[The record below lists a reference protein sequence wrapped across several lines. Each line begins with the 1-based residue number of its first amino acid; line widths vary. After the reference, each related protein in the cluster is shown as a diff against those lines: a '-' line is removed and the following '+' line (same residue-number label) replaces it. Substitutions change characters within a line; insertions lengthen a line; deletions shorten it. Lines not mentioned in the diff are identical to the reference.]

1 MKMRNKFKWGELI
14 TGILLI
20 VLGIVTLLKPES
32 ILTSAVV
39 IYGIIVIVMGV
50 EDLMKFVRISS
61 FIGIGP
67 TLSLISGILS
77 VMCGVMLISNPN
89 LGKWALTILFPIWFI
104 AHCVSKLTRVRFMRQ
119 FSDSFY
125 YVLSMILNVVGVA
138 LGVMMLFS
146 PSLSFMSIR
155 VICMIVAIYLIFF
168 GVENLVQA
176 FTRRDYD
183 Y

>member
-1 MKMRNKFKWGELI
+1 MNKFKWGDLIIGLLLI
-14 TGILLI
+14 T
-20 VLGIVTLLKPES
+20 LGIVTIVKPES

-39 IYGIIVIVMGV
+39 IYGIIVIAMGI
-50 EDLMKFVRISS
+50 EDLFKFVRISS
-61 FIGIGP
+61 FVGIGP

-89 LGKWALTILFPIWFI
+89 LGKWALTVLFPIWFI
-104 AHCVSKLTRVRFMRQ
+104 AHCISKLTRVNFMRK

-125 YVLSMILNVVGVA
+125 YVLLMILNIVGIV
-138 LGVMMLFS
+138 LGVLMLFS

-155 VICMIVAIYLIFF
+155 VICYIAAIYLIFF
-168 GVENLVQA
+168 GIENIVTA
-176 FTRRDYD
+176 FSRKDIY